1 MKRFMCLFL
10 AAALLLATMVT
21 AFAAGSMTPSA
32 TSKTRSVGSSSDSG
46 WTRPAAPAAEVVVA
60 EASKAVNDQI
70 AAMNAAVASGKSVLS
85 TLSGEIQAQLAELGN
100 NVTVNEACAIKV
112 KNYKQG
118 DIDTEF
124 SFATRY
130 EEGMTLLS
138 LITCFDANNEIMNQ
152 FVLPATVTADGNVVI
167 HFTEA
172 VLKAMSEA
180 ASSSNCIFEQV

>member
-1 MKRFMCLFL
+1 MRDVQEKVRVAVEAYESGCNCAQSVM
-10 AAALLLATMVT
+10 
-21 AFAAGSMTPSA
+21 SA
-32 TSKTRSVGSSSDSG
+32 YAD
-46 WTRPAAPAAEVVVA
+46 
-60 EASKAVNDQI
+60 
-70 AAMNAAVASGKSVLS
+70 
-85 TLSGEIQAQLAELGN
+85 EIGITQAQLAELGN